1 MGKNIKISAMLIV
14 IMAVSTPA
22 FSQGWN
28 YKAGKDC
35 WQLAARAGV
44 TMTPEKQILP
54 YGEFELIRSFRNSN
68 WQAGVVAYGFYS
80 DQLVPGVD
88 LTFGYE
94 LGNEH
99 AGVRLYALG
108 GLGAANHKVE
118 AENTAYEGTLSRK
131 QLKPEVGVGLSGYV
145 SLGSIALTANVRYA
159 HQLNMEYG
167 KTSVEGMTVTSESW
181 ESAQLV
187 ASLGVAYNICR
198 QTQYN
203 GDRCMQ
209 AKASYMFSKDAL
221 ATVGADWFFRIG
233 SNWMMFFGTEF
244 GMTTS
249 ENLSSAVVELGTQY
263 LIFDKRHAD
272 AWMLP
277 TVALQAGIGEQS
289 YQSFATTATNNETP
303 WSSATFTTQQGLE
316 VGGYAGF
323 HILPLKAF
331 HVENKRGELEVGIGY
346 KVRTTFTSDP
356 SFTGEAVGTFK
367 KVEALRHGLTMS
379 IAYTF

>member
-1 MGKNIKISAMLIV
+1 MGKKYAISLLI
-14 IMAVSTPA
+14 IMAVTTPA

-28 YKAGKDC
+28 FKNGKDC

-44 TMTPEKQILP
+44 TMTPEKQTLP
-54 YGEFELIRSFRNSN
+54 YGEFEILRSFRNSN

-88 LTFGYE
+88 LTFGYK

-99 AGVRLYALG
+99 AGLRVYALG
-108 GLGAANHKVE
+108 GLGAANHNVE

-145 SLGSIALTANVRYA
+145 SLGSIALTANISYT
-159 HQLNMEYG
+159 HQFNIEYG
-167 KTSVEGMTVTSESW
+167 KTSVEGMSVTSESW
-181 ESAQLV
+181 EVPMLV
-187 ASLGVAYNICR
+187 ASLGVAYNFCR
-198 QTQYN
+198 QTQYD

-209 AKASYMFSKDAL
+209 AKASYTFSEDAL
-221 ATVGADWFFRIG
+221 ATVGADWFFRTG
-233 SNWMMFFGTEF
+233 YHWMMFFGTEF
-244 GMTTS
+244 GMTAAQ
-249 ENLSSAVVELGTQY
+249 NLSSAVVELGTQY
-263 LIFDKRHAD
+263 LIFDKWHAD

-277 TVALQAGIGEQS
+277 IVSLQVGLGEQS
-289 YQSFATTATNNETP
+289 YASYATAAANNETP

-331 HVENKRGELEVGIGY
+331 HVKNTRGELEVGIGY
-346 KVRTTFTSDP
+346 KIRNTFTSDP
-356 SFTGEAVGTFK
+356 SFTGEAVGTFQ
-367 KVEALRHGLTMS
+367 KVEALKHGLTMS